1 MNERCLFSLF
11 FYSSSFF
18 PPFTATLF
26 FQQFTIILP
35 FDIIVTMSGH
45 STVITRMSEKIRT
58 KRNNDGGNMG
68 GEQTIAADRYTV
80 LLVDD
85 EDEVIQVIMK
95 KIDWKSLGFTVIGYA
110 NNGVKALEM
119 VEEFQPDVVMTDIKM
134 PYMDGMELAG
144 RIKIEFPTTK
154 ILLFTGFD
162 EFEYAKEAV
171 HLEVEEYILKP
182 VNSVELTKVFAQL
195 KEKLDQEIS
204 EKRNVET
211 LQNYYL
217 ESLPFLRSNFYITLI
232 EGRIDEKEL
241 GKYLSDYQISLPGP
255 FYCCLLIHTS
265 SSQVPKEMTPL
276 LLAASVQKQ
285 VEERLVGQWQAK
297 SFSYLGN
304 TVLIAQVKHEEAVSE
319 LTDECD
325 RFCRYVHRIIGA
337 VVTVGIGQVCR
348 TIPELAGSYR
358 GAREA
363 LYYRSIYGA
372 NRAINIK
379 EIVPKAMNQSVSTGE
394 AEMGN
399 LFKMIRLGT
408 GREVEEAVE
417 RYLNDMVT
425 PMQSLPQHHIHVME
439 MVTALYRFSANNEIQ
454 EEEDLGDIRQ
464 LYGRLVELE
473 PEGLKKWLVR
483 ICLDYREKLI
493 RLRSSSTKSFVQ
505 NAKEYVRNNY
515 ADEELS
521 LNQICDALGVSN
533 SYFSTIFK
541 KETGNSFI
549 GYLTEFRM
557 EQASRMLIETNEKSY
572 IIAQKVGYT
581 DSNYF
586 SYVFKRQYG
595 VSPSKY
601 RTEHT
606 KREK

>member
-1 MNERCLFSLF
+1 
-11 FYSSSFF
+11 
-18 PPFTATLF
+18 
-26 FQQFTIILP
+26 
-35 FDIIVTMSGH
+35 
-45 STVITRMSEKIRT
+45 
-58 KRNNDGGNMG
+58 MG
-68 GEQTIAADRYTV
+68 GEQEMTADNYTV

-85 EDEVIQVIMK
+85 EEEVIQVIMK
-95 KIDWKSLGFTVIGYA
+95 KIDWESLGFRVIGYA
-110 NNGVKALEM
+110 NNGIKALEM

-144 RIKIEFPTTK
+144 RIKAEFPTTK
-154 ILLFTGFD
+154 LLLFTGFD

-171 HLEVEEYILKP
+171 HLEVEEYVLKP
-182 VNSVELTKVFAQL
+182 ANSVELSRVFAQL
-195 KEKLDQEIS
+195 KNKLDQEFS

-232 EGRIDEKEL
+232 EGRINEKEL
-241 GKYLSDYQISLPGP
+241 GKYLTDYQITLTGP
-255 FYCCLLIHTS
+255 CYCCLLIHTS
-265 SSQVPKEMTPL
+265 ASQVPREMSPP

-285 VEERLVGQWQAK
+285 VEERLVEQWQAK
-297 SFSYLGN
+297 RFSYLGN
-304 TVLIAQVKHEEAVSE
+304 LVLIAQLKNEEAVSE

-325 RFCRYVHRIIGA
+325 RFCRYVHRMIGA

-348 TIPELAGSYR
+348 ALPELAGSYR

-372 NRAINIK
+372 NRAINIQ
-379 EIVPKAMNQSVSTGE
+379 EIVPKTRNQRGDNGE
-394 AEMGN
+394 TEIGN
-399 LFKMIRLGT
+399 LLKMIRLGSEE
-408 GREVEEAVE
+408 EVEAAVE
-417 RYLNDMVT
+417 RYWNNMTT
-425 PMQSLPQHHIHVME
+425 PAQSLSRHHIHMME
-439 MVTALYRFSANNEIQ
+439 MVIALYRFSANNEMNA
-454 EEEDLGDIRQ
+454 EDFLGDIRQ
-464 LYGRLVELE
+464 LYSRLLEME
-473 PEGLKKWLVR
+473 PEGLKKWLLQVS
-483 ICLDYREKLI
+483 LDFREKLI
-493 RLRSSSTKSFVQ
+493 SLRSSSTKSFVQ
-505 NAKEYVRNNY
+505 NAKEYVRNHY
-515 ADEELS
+515 GDEELS

-541 KETGNSFI
+541 RETGNSFI

-606 KREK
+606 RREK

>member
-1 MNERCLFSLF
+1 
-11 FYSSSFF
+11 
-18 PPFTATLF
+18 
-26 FQQFTIILP
+26 
-35 FDIIVTMSGH
+35 MSG
-45 STVITRMSEKIRT
+45 
-58 KRNNDGGNMG
+58 
-68 GEQTIAADRYTV
+68 EQDMETDNYTV

-95 KIDWKSLGFTVIGYA
+95 KIDWKGLGFTVIGYA

-144 RIKIEFPTTK
+144 RIKAEFPTTK
-154 ILLFTGFD
+154 LLLFTGFD

-171 HLEVEEYILKP
+171 HLEVEEYVLKP

-195 KEKLDQEIS
+195 KGKLDQEIS

-232 EGRIDEKEL
+232 EGRIQEEDL
-241 GKYLSDYQISLPGP
+241 GKYLTDYQIQLSGP
-255 FYCCLLIHTS
+255 CYCCLLIHTS

-285 VEERLVGQWQAK
+285 VEERLVEQWQAK
-297 SFSYLGN
+297 WFSYLGN
-304 TVLIAQVKHEEAVSE
+304 IVLIAQLKNEEEVSE

-348 TIPELAGSYR
+348 ALPQLADSYR

-379 EIVPKAMNQSVSTGE
+379 EIVPRTQKQSGSTGE
-394 AEMGN
+394 TEMGT

-408 GREVEEAVE
+408 SQEVETAVDQ
-417 RYLNDMVT
+417 YLSYMTT
-425 PMQSLPQHHIHVME
+425 PVQSLSQHHIHVME
-439 MVTALYRFSANNEIQ
+439 MVIALYRFSANNEMNEQ
-454 EEEDLGDIRQ
+454 EALGDIRQ
-464 LYGRLVELE
+464 LYSRLLELE
-473 PEGLKKWLVR
+473 PEGLKKWLLQ
-483 ICLDYREKLI
+483 ISLDFRDQLI

-515 ADEELS
+515 GDEQLS

-606 KREK
+606 RREK